1 MTEKKKPID
10 VNEAAVIRRP
20 GSSRENKTGSWRT
33 FRPVVTAQCSSCGIC
48 GWYCPE
54 QAIKQV
60 QKGGKRKTVIDYDY
74 CKGCLICVNE
84 CPTKAM
90 KAEKEE

>member
-1 MTEKKKPID
+1 MIGEDLTKK

-20 GSSRENKTGSWRT
+20 GSSMENKTGSWRT
-33 FRPVVTAQCSSCGIC
+33 FKPVVSEKCTSCGIC

-54 QAIKQV
+54 MAIKV
-60 QKGGKRKTVIDYDY
+60 VEKGGKRVTVIDYDY

-90 KAEKEE
+90 LAEKEE